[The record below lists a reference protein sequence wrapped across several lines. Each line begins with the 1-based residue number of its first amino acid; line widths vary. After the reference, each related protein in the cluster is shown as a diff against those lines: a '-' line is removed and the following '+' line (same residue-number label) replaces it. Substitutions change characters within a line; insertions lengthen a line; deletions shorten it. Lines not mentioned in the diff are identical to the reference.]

1 MRGHRDTK
9 VSQETIQRGQ
19 QVGTVHWM
27 SGDMAL
33 AVKEGQLS
41 STEHWQHSNSSTAD
55 PVLFTAGGTDGCA
68 VRS

>member
-33 AVKEGQLS
+33 AVK
-41 STEHWQHSNSSTAD
+41 AD
-55 PVLFTAGGTDGCA
+55 PVLFTAGGTDGRA